1 MIKHTLELAGSIF
14 GFLGGTVLSLEA
26 LLAVGRARSE
36 RGKKSVQEAV
46 QNAHGVYV
54 DDNDKV
60 LTSAYALQL
69 LFARRVAAAGR
80 IGFGLIT
87 LGFLMDLIAKW

>member
-1 MIKHTLELAGSIF
+1 MTKHTYELAASIL

-26 LLAVGRARSE
+26 IFAVRRARSE

-46 QNAHGVYV
+46 RRAQGVYV
-54 DDNDKV
+54 DDNDRA
-60 LTSAYALQL
+60 LTSTYALQL
-69 LFARRVAAAGR
+69 LFARRVAIAGR
-80 IGFGLIT
+80 IGFGLMT

>member
-1 MIKHTLELAGSIF
+1 MTKHTFELAASILE
-14 GFLGGTVLSLEA
+14 FLGGTILSLDA
-26 LLAVGRARSE
+26 LFAVSRARSE
-36 RGKKSVQEAV
+36 RGKELVREAV
-46 QNAHGVYV
+46 QKAQGVYV
-54 DDNDKV
+54 DDHDKV